1 MISTVNLSGVT
12 VDLTQG
18 TALPRVAP
26 PELVQKFV
34 RAMSAA
40 QHADFQL
47 QPAEFPSHRVEGV
60 DALHGAA
67 EPATPVDPR
76 VLADTYNPMTAV
88 NVIHLRA

>member
-1 MISTVNLSGVT
+1 MISTVNLSGLT
-12 VDLTQG
+12 VELSQG

-47 QPAEFPSHRVEGV
+47 QQADFQPYRVEAV
-60 DALHGAA
+60 DAPHDAA
-67 EPATPVDPR
+67 EPAAPVDPR

>member
-12 VDLTQG
+12 VDLSQG

-40 QHADFQL
+40 QHADLQL
-47 QPAEFPSHRVEGV
+47 QPADFPPHRVEGA
-60 DALHGAA
+60 DALRHAD

-76 VLADTYNPMTAV
+76 MLADTYNPMTAV